1 MMKFNTRFN
10 PPSSVGLECGASM
23 TFQHFK
29 DECDINTIVSRYPN
43 GVTPYDDRKGSEVYG
58 DFSDAELF
66 DFRATQEKIIEA
78 ENRFN
83 ALPSDVRS
91 RFGNNPAELLD
102 FLNDS
107 SNYDEAIKL
116 GLIHAKVSNDVAQD
130 NSVADNNTTSD

>member
-1 MMKFNTRFN
+1 MKFNTRFS
-10 PPSSVGLECGASM
+10 PPVSAGLECGASM

-29 DECDINTIVSRYPN
+29 DECDINTIVARYPN
-43 GVTPYDDRKGSEVYG
+43 GVTPYDDRKGSEIYG

-107 SNYDEAIKL
+107 SNYDEAVRL
-116 GLIHAKVSNDVAQD
+116 GLIHAKVSNDVAPD
-130 NSVADNNTTSD
+130 NSVPVDNPSSD